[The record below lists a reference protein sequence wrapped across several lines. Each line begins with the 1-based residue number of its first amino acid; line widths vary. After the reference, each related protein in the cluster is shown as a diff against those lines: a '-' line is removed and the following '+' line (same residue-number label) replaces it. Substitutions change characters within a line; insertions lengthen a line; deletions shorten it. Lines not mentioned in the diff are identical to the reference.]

1 MESLK
6 SIRQNI
12 NQVKGKEVVEDAPET
27 ASPSLEEV
35 DEEAIRELRS
45 ILSHIPDRKEG
56 VIPALQAVQDV
67 HGYLPGYSMEYI
79 AEKCDTSLAQVYG
92 TATFYG
98 QFYLSERGDHTIK
111 VCTGTACH
119 VKGADEISDAVTEEL
134 GVELEEVTD
143 DGTFTVT
150 HVRCIGCCSLAPAVM
165 VGNEV
170 YGNMTEEN
178 VGEMI
183 DDYR

>member
-12 NQVKGKEVVEDAPET
+12 NHVKKEEVVEESRESD
-27 ASPSLEEV
+27 SLSLEEV
-35 DEEAIRELRS
+35 EESKIEELRT
-45 ILSHIPDRKEG
+45 ILSHLSNDKES
-56 VIPALQAVQDV
+56 VIPALQAVQDEY
-67 HGYLPGYSMEYI
+67 GYLPGYTMEYI
-79 AEKCDTSLAQVYG
+79 AEKCDTSLAHVYG

-98 QFYLSERGDHTIK
+98 QFYLSESGDYTIK

-119 VKGADEISDAVTEEL
+119 VKGADEISEHVTDQL

-143 DGTFTVT
+143 DGRFTVT

-170 YGNMTEEN
+170 YGDMNEEK
-178 VGEMI
+178 VGDMI
-183 DDYR
+183 EEYR